1 MKAQRILSH
10 RRLLIGLAVAL
21 MGLLGALPALAG
33 TAGTTYYTCY
43 LTTSGLIPI
52 PLNPAAEKMIVLPPP
67 SPINT
72 CTDGIITA
80 TYSSGVQRVM
90 QVNLSPS
97 YVRLDI
103 FIDVCN
109 PTGYWS
115 HIGDS
120 PTNDG
125 YGGDYGTAQHDAEAY
140 MIGTSFQTYSMDN
153 PRINSWPSYRAD
165 GVVPT
170 SGCYRVQWTA
180 WESHFQFDDDGN
192 PSDTPRVDFASS
204 RSIES
209 APYNEPDSED
219 SSGANANL
227 WYVGLNRTVYNP
239 RTGTGVNQAC
249 FVLSTTTNPSPATLT
264 ALCP

>member
-1 MKAQRILSH
+1 MNAQKILSH
-10 RRLLIGLAVAL
+10 RRLLIGLAAAL
-21 MGLLGALPALAG
+21 TGLLAALPAVAG
-33 TAGTTYYTCY
+33 AAGTTYYTCY
-43 LTTSGLIPI
+43 LTTSGLVIERARTSNAPALPL
-52 PLNPAAEKMIVLPPP
+52 PLNPV
-67 SPINT
+67 NT

-80 TYSSGVQRVM
+80 TYSSGVQRVL
-90 QVNLSPS
+90 QVNLNTA

-120 PTNDG
+120 PGNDG
-125 YGGDYGTAQHDAEAY
+125 YGGDTGTTQHDAEAY
-140 MIGTSFQTYSMDN
+140 FVGTMFQTYGMYN
-153 PRINSWPSYRAD
+153 PRPAAWPSYRSDA
-165 GVVPT
+165 VVAA

-192 PSDTPRVDFASS
+192 PADTPRVDFFSS

-209 APYNEPDSED
+209 APYFETDTED
-219 SSGANANL
+219 PAGANANL
-227 WYVGLNRTVYNP
+227 WYVGLNRTVYSSS
-239 RTGTGVNQAC
+239 RSGTGVNRAC
-249 FVLSTTTNPSPATLT
+249 FVLSTTTSPSPATLS